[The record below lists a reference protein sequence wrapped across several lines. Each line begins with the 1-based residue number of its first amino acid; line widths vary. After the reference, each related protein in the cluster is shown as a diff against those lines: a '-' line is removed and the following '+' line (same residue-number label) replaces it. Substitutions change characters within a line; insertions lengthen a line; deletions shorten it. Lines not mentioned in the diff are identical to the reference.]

1 MKVLHVTPSYYPA
14 FVYGGPIR
22 TTHEL
27 NLALARLGAE
37 VRVLT
42 TDANG
47 PARLAESGKVVE
59 YSGVRVHYVPR
70 TISPDIS
77 VPILEELPGQVRW
90 ADVVHITAVYSSTTI
105 PALAAAAGRGKPVFW
120 SPRGAMSVWEGSPK
134 QTMKAGW
141 DAVCRLVAPQRTT
154 ILAASEREA
163 EAARAK
169 FPAFRTVVV
178 GNGVAVPES
187 LPERSPS
194 DELRVVFLG
203 RIHPIKAVENLIDA
217 VRTAAEKGLRC
228 RLTIAG
234 GGDAA
239 YIAGLKQRCAG
250 VNAVFVGEVEEEGKA
265 ALFSQADV
273 LVLPSYSENFGMV
286 VAEALAHGVPVI
298 ASTNTP
304 WKEVEAQGCGLWVNN
319 SPESLAAALEKMAG
333 SDRAAM
339 GERGRQWMRSEFA
352 WEKQA
357 RRVYSLYEE
366 SLQTAR

>member
-47 PARLAESGKVVE
+47 PVRLAESGKVLE
-59 YSGVRVHYVPR
+59 YSGVRVQYAPR
-70 TISPDIS
+70 TISPDVS
-77 VPILEELPGQVRW
+77 VPFLEELPSQVRW

-105 PALAAAAGRGKPVFW
+105 PALAAAAWANRPVVW
-120 SPRGAMSVWEGSPK
+120 SPRGAMSAWEGSPR
-134 QTMKAGW
+134 QAMKAGW
-141 DAVCRLVAPQRTT
+141 DAACKLAAPRRTA

-163 EAARAK
+163 SAARGK
-169 FPAFRTVVV
+169 FPRFRAVVV
-178 GNGVAVPES
+178 KNGVIVPES
-187 LPERSPS
+187 LLPRTASA
-194 DELRVVFLG
+194 ELRVLFLG

-217 VRTAAEKGLRC
+217 VAAVSQKGVRC

-234 GGDAA
+234 GGDAP
-239 YIAGLKQRCAG
+239 YIAALQQRCAG
-250 VNAVFVGEVEEEGKA
+250 LNAVFVGEVNEEEKP
-265 ALFSQADV
+265 ALFAHSDV

-298 ASTNTP
+298 ASTSTP
-304 WKEVEAQGCGLWVNN
+304 WQEVEAQRCGLWVNN
-319 SPESLAAALEKMAG
+319 SAESLAAALERMAG

-357 RRVYSLYEE
+357 QKVYSLYEE
-366 SLQTAR
+366 SLRSAK

>member
-14 FVYGGPIR
+14 FIYGGPIR

-47 PARLAESGKVVE
+47 PVRLAESGKVVE
-59 YSGVRVHYVPR
+59 YAGVRVHYAPR
-70 TISPDIS
+70 TVGHDVSIPF
-77 VPILEELPGQVRW
+77 LEELPSQVRW

-105 PALAAAAGRGKPVFW
+105 PALAVAAWMGKPVFW
-120 SPRGAMSVWEGSPK
+120 SPRGAMSAWEGAPK
-134 QTMKAGW
+134 QTMKAAW
-141 DAVCRLVAPQRTT
+141 DAACKLAAPQRTT

-163 EAARAK
+163 VAARVK
-169 FPAFRTVVV
+169 FSAFRAVVAK
-178 GNGVAVPES
+178 NGVAVPET
-187 LPERSPS
+187 LPPRTPS
-194 DELRVVFLG
+194 ADLRVLFLG

-217 VRTAAEKGLRC
+217 VTVVSGKGTSC

-234 GGDAA
+234 GGDAG
-239 YIAGLKQRCAG
+239 YIASLKQRAARLQG
-250 VNAVFVGEVEEEGKA
+250 VAFIGEVSEEGKA
-265 ALFSQADV
+265 ELFAQADV

-304 WKEVEAQGCGLWVNN
+304 WEEVEAKGCGLWVNN
-319 SPESLAAALEKMAG
+319 APESLAAALVKMSS
-333 SDRAAM
+333 SDRRTM
-339 GERGRQWMRSEFA
+339 GERGREWMRAEFA
-352 WEKQA
+352 WEMQA
-357 RRVYSLYEE
+357 QRVYSWYAE
-366 SLQTAR
+366 SLQAT